1 MSRAKRTIEVDEQTA
16 DLLEARAA
24 ARGMSVP
31 ALLADMASNEN
42 ALPAEL
48 AQMRANGEGPWSAEA
63 LQEDARRLAE
73 FEHTRQGVPRREVE
87 TWLRSWGTPNELP
100 TPKARKL

>member
-1 MSRAKRTIEVDEQTA
+1 MPTTKRTIEVDEQTA

-24 ARGMSVP
+24 ARGMNVP
-31 ALLADMASNEN
+31 ALLADMASNES

-48 AQMRANGEGPWSAEA
+48 AQMRATGDGPWSPDV
-63 LQEDARRLAE
+63 LRDDARRLAKLE
-73 FEHTRQGVPRREVE
+73 SSREGVPWSEVE
-87 TWLRSWGTPNELP
+87 TWLRSWGAPNELP